1 MVLTPVSEHPV
12 SNQIYWWHTSSSF
25 FTLIL
30 TPYHKCI
37 DCYHPIQF
45 SWSIS
50 SSHDNHQFYIS
61 LYIKPRNNTF
71 ISLAVTETS
80 TQCCWYE
87 RTEMCISLLNKE
99 DSVKVRIGLRSSMW
113 VTRITADMKSKTV
126 STYSKKWTVTSKDI
140 FIKAR
145 YYKLLKTKNRV

>member
-1 MVLTPVSEHPV
+1 
-12 SNQIYWWHTSSSF
+12 
-25 FTLIL
+25 
-30 TPYHKCI
+30 
-37 DCYHPIQF
+37 
-45 SWSIS
+45 
-50 SSHDNHQFYIS
+50 
-61 LYIKPRNNTF
+61 
-71 ISLAVTETS
+71 
-80 TQCCWYE
+80 
-87 RTEMCISLLNKE
+87 MCISLLNKE